1 MFQIVSSYLTVLTL
15 LKKENKIVSL
25 KHLIFQT
32 NHSQKQIIMK
42 QFFVTLIFCFSL
54 LSFSQGTQLLRQPTL
69 HGNDVV
75 FVYANDLW
83 KASIEGGT
91 AIRLTSDEG
100 YESSPH
106 FSNDGKMIAFT
117 AQYDGN
123 IDVFVMPAEGGEPKR
138 LTYHPSG
145 DFVQG
150 WTPEGKV
157 LFRSG
162 REAQPTMT
170 SKFFTVSTEGGLP
183 VALDIPRAAYGEL
196 SADGKHL
203 AYTPITSWDAEW
215 RNYRGGQAMPIW
227 VVNMKTKDLT
237 RTSQPTGERHL
248 DPVWLNGLVYFM
260 SERDYTMNIWSFN
273 PSTKEEKQ
281 ITFHK
286 KFDVKSLDASDDK
299 IVYEQGGYLH
309 VYNPS
314 SQTTNQLNIEV
325 KADLNFYRSKWDG
338 VSARNLSNPNLSPTG
353 KRAIFEHRGEIFTVP
368 KEEGTWINITN
379 SPGVADRNPIWSP
392 KGDKIAWFSDKNG
405 EYQLMLADQNGQN
418 TNAIELPNP
427 TFYFQPDWS
436 PDGKHIAYTDTH
448 YNIWVLNLNSG
459 KATKVAT
466 DRYAHPN
473 RSMNPVWSPD
483 SKWIAFAKQQ
493 ESHFKAIF
501 AYNIESKETIQITDA
516 IADAI
521 TPVWDANGKYLY
533 TLAST
538 NYGLQTGWLDMSNY
552 DAANNVTRN
561 LYAVV
566 LNAEDKAP
574 NLPKNDMEDVEK
586 KDAEED
592 GNEERK
598 KQKDNKDNN
607 SEDIKVTITEEGIL
621 DRAVALQLPARN
633 YVALLKGPKKTVF
646 VAEAIPNESGLK
658 VHKYDLEKGKAED
671 YAEGVSQM
679 VASEDRS
686 SILLFQNGNW
696 VLTDTT
702 SPPKPGKD
710 NLKTNLKIK
719 IDPKAEAHQIFKEGW
734 RYMRDFLYVDNV
746 HGAPWDKV
754 YEWYAPWI
762 DDVRHRTDLN
772 YVVDIM
778 SGEVAIGH
786 SYVSGGDFPDVDRVP
801 IGLLGADLELAND
814 KYRIKKIYNGERW
827 NPELRT
833 PLAQPGIKVNEGD
846 YLLAINGKELSA
858 DSNPYRLLEQTAN
871 REINIT
877 VNSKPSMSGA
887 KTVLVKPVSSE
898 RGLRNIDW
906 VEGNRRKVDKLSNG
920 KLAYIYVPNTSQ
932 GGFTSF
938 NRYYFS
944 QQDKKGAVIDERNNG
959 GGSAADYMIDIMS
972 RELFGY
978 FNSRANDNRPWTTPM
993 AGIWGP
999 KVMLINER
1007 AGSGGDLLPY
1017 MFKMKAI
1024 GPMIGTRTWGG
1035 LVGTWDTPAF
1045 IDGGRMVAP
1054 RGGFYDVDGEW
1065 AVEGEGV
1072 APDIKVIQHPKE
1084 TSKGNDPQ
1092 LERAVQEAM
1101 KLLKNNEFQLQP
1113 EPKAPVRWKRPEGYK
1128 SDN

>member
-1 MFQIVSSYLTVLTL
+1 MKNYIAFAVLCA
-15 LKKENKIVSL
+15 SL
-25 KHLIFQT
+25 F
-32 NHSQKQIIMK
+32 
-42 QFFVTLIFCFSL
+42 
-54 LSFSQGTQLLRQPTL
+54 SFSQGTQLLRQPTL
-69 HGNDVV
+69 HGDDVV

-83 KASIEGGT
+83 KASIQGGT

-100 YESSPH
+100 YESNPH
-106 FSNDGKMIAFT
+106 FSNDGKLIAFT

-123 IDVFVMPAEGGEPKR
+123 VDVFVMPAEGGEPKR
-138 LTYHPSG
+138 LTYHPGG

-150 WTPEGKV
+150 WTPDGKV

-170 SKFFTVSTEGGLP
+170 NKFFTVSTNGGLP
-183 VALDIPRAAYGEL
+183 EALDIPRAAYGEM
-196 SADGKHL
+196 SPEGTHL
-203 AYTPITSWDAEW
+203 AYTPITGWDAEW

-227 VVNMKTKDLT
+227 VVNLKTKDLV
-237 RTSQPTGERHL
+237 RTSQPTKERHL

-281 ITFHK
+281 VTFHK
-286 KFDVKSLDASDDK
+286 KFDVKSLDASNDK

-309 VYNPS
+309 LYNPS
-314 SQTTNQLNIEV
+314 TRKTSRLNIEV
-325 KADLNFYRSKWDG
+325 KADLNFYRTKWDD
-338 VSARNLSNPNLSPTG
+338 VSARQLINPNVSPTG

-368 KEEGTWINITN
+368 KENGTWINLTN

-392 KGDKIAWFSDKNG
+392 KGDKIAWFSDKSG

-418 TNAIELPNP
+418 AEAIALPNP

-436 PDGKHIAYTDTH
+436 PDCKYIAYTDTH
-448 YNIWVLNLNSG
+448 YNIWVINLE
-459 KATKVAT
+459 TKKTKKVDT

-483 SKWIAFAKQQ
+483 SKWIAYAKQQ
-493 ESHFKAIF
+493 DSHFKAIF
-501 AYNIESKETIQITDA
+501 AYNIDTNKTIQITDP

-521 TPVWDANGKYLY
+521 TPVWDASGKYLY

-538 NYGLQTGWLDMSNY
+538 NYGLQSGWLDMSNY
-552 DAANNVTRN
+552 DPAANLTRS

-566 LNAEDKAP
+566 LSKEDKAP
-574 NLPKNDMEDVEK
+574 NLPKSDMEDVKKEENGNEKDDK
-586 KDAEED
+586 KDDKKSSDGVTVTIDED
-592 GNEERK
+592 G
-598 KQKDNKDNN
+598 
-607 SEDIKVTITEEGIL
+607 IF
-621 DRAVALQLPARN
+621 DRAVALNLPARN
-633 YVALLKGPKKTVF
+633 YVALLKGPKHNVF
-646 VAEAIPNESGLK
+646 IAEAIPNARGLK
-658 VHKYDLEKGKAED
+658 VHSYDVEKEKATD
-671 YAEGVSQM
+671 FADGVSQM
-679 VASEDRS
+679 VASDDRK
-686 SILLFQNGNW
+686 SILLSQNGNW
-696 VLTDTT
+696 VLTGT
-702 SPPKPGKD
+702 SAPPKPGKD
-710 NLKTNLKIK
+710 NLKIDIKIK
-719 IDPKAEAHQIFKEGW
+719 LDPKAEAHQIFKEGW
-734 RYMRDFLYVDNV
+734 RYMRDFLYVNNV
-746 HGAPWDKV
+746 HGAPWDDV
-754 YEWYAPWI
+754 YQWYAPWI
-762 DDVRHRTDLN
+762 DHVRHRTDLN

-778 SGEVAIGH
+778 SGEVAVGH

-801 IGLLGADLELAND
+801 VGLLGCDLEKVNGNF
-814 KYRIKKIYNGERW
+814 KISKIYTGERW
-827 NPELRT
+827 NPNIDA
-833 PLAQPGIKVNEGD
+833 PLAKPGIDVNEGD
-846 YLLAINGKELSA
+846 YILAINGKRL
-858 DSNPYRLLEQTAN
+858 DNNTNPYELLEQTAG

-877 VNSKPSMSGA
+877 VNSKPSITDA
-887 KTVLVKPVSSE
+887 KTILVKPVSNE
-898 RGLRNIDW
+898 RGLRSIEW
-906 VEGNRRKVDKLSNG
+906 IESNRRKVDKLSNG
-920 KLAYIYVPNTSQ
+920 KLAYVYVPNTGG

-944 QQDKKGAVIDERNNG
+944 QQDKKGVVIDERNNG

-978 FNSRANDNRPWTTPM
+978 FNSKAGDKRPWTTPI

-1017 MFKMKAI
+1017 MFKMKNI
-1024 GPMIGTRTWGG
+1024 GPLIGTRTWGG
-1035 LVGTWDTPAF
+1035 LVGTWDTPRF

-1072 APDIKVIQHPKE
+1072 APDIEVIQHPKE

-1101 KLLKNNEFQLQP
+1101 KLLNGNEFEPKP
-1113 EPKAPVRWKRPEGYK
+1113 EPKAPVRWKRPQGYK
-1128 SDN
+1128 NDN

>member
-1 MFQIVSSYLTVLTL
+1 MKNYIAFAVLCA
-15 LKKENKIVSL
+15 SL
-25 KHLIFQT
+25 F
-32 NHSQKQIIMK
+32 
-42 QFFVTLIFCFSL
+42 
-54 LSFSQGTQLLRQPTL
+54 SFSQGTQLLRQPTL
-69 HGNDVV
+69 HGDDVV

-83 KASIEGGT
+83 KASIQGGT

-100 YESSPH
+100 YESNPH
-106 FSNDGKMIAFT
+106 FSNDGKLIAFT

-123 IDVFVMPAEGGEPKR
+123 VDVFVMPSEGGEPKR
-138 LTYHPSG
+138 LTYHPDG

-150 WTPEGKV
+150 WTPDGKV

-170 SKFFTVSTEGGLP
+170 NKFFTVSTDGGLP
-183 VALDIPRAAYGEL
+183 EALDIPRAAYGEM
-196 SADGKHL
+196 SPEGTHL
-203 AYTPITSWDAEW
+203 AYTPITGWDAEW

-227 VVNMKTKDLT
+227 VVNLKTKDLV
-237 RTSQPTGERHL
+237 RTSQPTKERHL

-260 SERDYTMNIWSFN
+260 SERYYTMNIWSFN

-281 ITFHK
+281 VTFHK
-286 KFDVKSLDASDDK
+286 KFDVKSLDASNDK

-309 VYNPS
+309 LYNPS
-314 SQTTNQLNIEV
+314 TGKTSQLNIEV
-325 KADLNFYRSKWDG
+325 KADLNFYRTKWDD
-338 VSARNLSNPNLSPTG
+338 VSARQLINPNISPTG
-353 KRAIFEHRGEIFTVP
+353 KRVVFEHRGEIFTVP
-368 KEEGTWINITN
+368 KENGTWINITN

-392 KGDKIAWFSDKNG
+392 KGNKIAWFSDKSG

-418 TNAIELPNP
+418 AEAIALPNP

-448 YNIWVLNLNSG
+448 YNIWVINLE
-459 KATKVAT
+459 TKKTKKVDT

-483 SKWIAFAKQQ
+483 SKWIAYAKQQ
-493 ESHFKAIF
+493 DSHFKAIF
-501 AYNIESKETIQITDA
+501 AYNIDTNKTIQITDP

-521 TPVWDANGKYLY
+521 TPVWDASGKYLY

-538 NYGLQTGWLDMSNY
+538 NYGLQSGWLDMSNY
-552 DAANNVTRN
+552 DPAANLTRS

-566 LNAEDKAP
+566 LSKEDKAP
-574 NLPKNDMEDVEK
+574 NLPKSDMEDVKKEENDNEKDDK
-586 KDAEED
+586 KDDKKSSDEVTVTIDED
-592 GNEERK
+592 G
-598 KQKDNKDNN
+598 
-607 SEDIKVTITEEGIL
+607 IF
-621 DRAVALQLPARN
+621 DRAVALNLPDRN
-633 YVALLKGPKKTVF
+633 YVALLKGPKHNVF
-646 VAEAIPNESGLK
+646 VAEAIPNARGLK
-658 VHKYDLEKGKAED
+658 VHSYDVEKEKATD
-671 YAEGVSQM
+671 FADGVSQM
-679 VASEDRS
+679 VASDDRK
-686 SILLFQNGNW
+686 SILLSQNGSW
-696 VLTDTT
+696 VLTGT
-702 SPPKPGKD
+702 SAPPKPGKD
-710 NLKTNLKIK
+710 NLKINIKIK
-719 IDPKAEAHQIFKEGW
+719 LDPKAEAHQIFKEGW

-746 HGAPWDKV
+746 HGAPWDDV
-754 YEWYAPWI
+754 YQWYAPWI
-762 DDVRHRTDLN
+762 DHVRHRTDLN

-778 SGEVAIGH
+778 SGEVAVGH

-801 IGLLGADLELAND
+801 VGLLGCDLEKVNGNF
-814 KYRIKKIYNGERW
+814 KISKIYTGERW
-827 NPELRT
+827 NPNIDA
-833 PLAQPGIKVNEGD
+833 PLAKPGIDVNEGD
-846 YLLAINGKELSA
+846 YILAINGKRL
-858 DSNPYRLLEQTAN
+858 DNNTNPYELLEQTAG

-877 VNSKPSMSGA
+877 VNSKPSITDA
-887 KTVLVKPVSSE
+887 KTILVKPVSNE
-898 RGLRNIDW
+898 RGLRSIEW
-906 VEGNRRKVDKLSNG
+906 IESNRRKVDKLSNG
-920 KLAYIYVPNTSQ
+920 KLAYVYVPNTGG

-944 QQDKKGAVIDERNNG
+944 QQDKKGVVIDERNNG

-978 FNSRANDNRPWTTPM
+978 FNSKAGDKRPWTTPI

-1017 MFKMKAI
+1017 MFKMKNI
-1024 GPMIGTRTWGG
+1024 GPLIGTRTWGG
-1035 LVGTWDTPAF
+1035 LVGTWDTPRF

-1072 APDIKVIQHPKE
+1072 APDIEVIQHPKE

-1101 KLLKNNEFQLQP
+1101 KLLKGNEFEPKP
-1113 EPKAPVRWKRPEGYK
+1113 EPKAPVRWKRPQGYK
-1128 SDN
+1128 NDN